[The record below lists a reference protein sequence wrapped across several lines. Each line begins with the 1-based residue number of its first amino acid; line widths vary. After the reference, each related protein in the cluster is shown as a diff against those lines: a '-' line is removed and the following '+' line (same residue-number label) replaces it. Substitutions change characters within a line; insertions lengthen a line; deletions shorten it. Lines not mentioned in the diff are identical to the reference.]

1 MNELLIKNITEALK
15 FKVSVSEIH
24 DILKE
29 KGFSESEIL
38 LSIKTGQIFLD
49 HSTKCNKELSQ
60 NNLSFYRS
68 E

>member
-1 MNELLIKNITEALK
+1 MNELLIKNISEALK
-15 FKVSVSEIH
+15 LKVSVSQIH

-29 KGFSESEIL
+29 KGFSEKEIF

-60 NNLSFYRS
+60 NNLLFYRS

>member
-1 MNELLIKNITEALK
+1 MNESLIKNITEALK

-29 KGFSESEIL
+29 KGFSEEEIF
-38 LSIKTGQIFLD
+38 LSIKAGQIFLD
-49 HSTKCNKELSQ
+49 HSKNLDKELAQ
-60 NNLSFYRS
+60 RKMPFYRS

>member
-24 DILKE
+24 DVLKE
-29 KGFSESEIL
+29 KGFSEEEIF
-38 LSIKTGQIFLD
+38 LSIKAGQIFLD
-49 HSTKCNKELSQ
+49 HSDRLDKELSHRK
-60 NNLSFYRS
+60 LPFYRS